1 MSWSALKGA
10 IMTLEGVAQKGTI
23 ILENGAQIPDGTRVQ
38 VIVPEKALQ
47 QPISAESRPT
57 LAGLLKYAGCLK
69 DLPADF
75 AEQHDHYI
83 HGTPRR

>member
-1 MSWSALKGA
+1 
-10 IMTLEGVAQKGTI
+10 MTIEGVVQKGTI
-23 ILENGAQIPDGTRVQ
+23 ILENGAQVPDGTRVQ
-38 VIVPEKALQ
+38 VIVPENALK
-47 QPISAESRPT
+47 QPITAETEPQPT

-83 HGTPRR
+83 HGTPKR